1 MFCRRNNINGLT
13 AIKILIYQRLISMN
27 KNKISFFKK
36 MTLHLIRIINVAI
49 KKQEEQKSERV
60 VKKRMQFFTVIKR
73 LSHSDG
79 QQ

>member
-13 AIKILIYQRLISMN
+13 AIKILIYQRLICMN

-49 KKQEEQKSERV
+49 KNKKNKRV
-60 VKKRMQFFTVIKR
+60 REW
-73 LSHSDG
+73 
-79 QQ
+79 